1 MTKSTW
7 KNIYNSNITESKND
21 INDIN
26 DMISSVSETTDFERN
41 VRKKLNY
48 LNGGKNTEISLNE
61 VPLIYL
67 LENQQNGGS
76 NVNITDDISTEELE
90 RKLRDIF
97 TDADATGQSLAQPSA
112 TGQSLAQ
119 PSATGQSLAQPS
131 ATGQS
136 LAQPSATNVHKAQT
150 GGDEDVPLIMATYY
164 SDATSFSNTK
174 SSAVDSSSTSDSY

>member
-131 ATGQS
+131 AT
-136 LAQPSATNVHKAQT
+136 NVHKAQT